1 MDTNAKISPE
11 GFLLAA
17 VGVAIGTIVG
27 DHFGPKIRANVSA
40 RIKARRDLKNQ
51 KTSSHEAA
59 EGSPLDI
66 ITKKYMR

>member
-11 GFLLAA
+11 GFLLTA
-17 VGVAIGTIVG
+17 VGVAIGMIVG
-27 DHFGPKIRANVSA
+27 ECFEPKIRANVSA
-40 RIKARRDLKNQ
+40 RIKAHRDLKNQ

-59 EGSPLDI
+59 EGSPLDT